1 MINEQ
6 QPVGE
11 ETAQQPM
18 SATRMTPE
26 SLTALAESVVE
37 GAAIPKKIPEIDDL
51 DGQRHSVVGA
61 LASALLTATEM
72 PVSMSPEV
80 VGLIADQLV
89 AYGLRQTD
97 QIDQNAI
104 HAPAWITDG
113 VRQEAIK
120 QPEQPQPTEAEPF
133 TAQTATAP
141 ACPKRIAKAARAV
154 RL

>member
-11 ETAQQPM
+11 TSPQQPFAGPRM
-18 SATRMTPE
+18 SPE
-26 SLTALAESVVE
+26 SLTALTESVVE
-37 GAAIPKKIPEIDDL
+37 GAAIPKKIPAVDDL
-51 DGQRHSVVGA
+51 DGQRQSVVGA

-80 VGLIADQLV
+80 VGLIADQLI
-89 AYGLRQTD
+89 AYGVRQTD

-120 QPEQPQPTEAEPF
+120 QPEQPLPTESEPF